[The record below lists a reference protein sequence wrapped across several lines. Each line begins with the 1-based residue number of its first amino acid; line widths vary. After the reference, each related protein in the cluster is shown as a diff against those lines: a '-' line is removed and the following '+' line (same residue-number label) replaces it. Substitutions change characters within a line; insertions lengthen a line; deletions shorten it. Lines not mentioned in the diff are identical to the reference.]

1 MASGSA
7 TPRLTQADRVH
18 VGWRY
23 AQVHPD
29 PGPPPGLPERA
40 ARPPVPA
47 PARRPAEHLAARPL
61 RIATGG
67 TLVGVVL
74 FLACAV
80 IGVLPWPFAAVALLA
95 CAVILGITGG
105 ALWRDERGI
114 RERLALERERGE
126 RERAAIDRERAA
138 AERAHAEAMGEWE
151 RRHRAY
157 ESQREWYPVAV
168 PPGVDRVDVVGGTL
182 AGWSAAVTTMGAAR
196 LAVGARLT
204 VIDLSEGAVAH
215 DLLRLAADRG
225 DDPLVWV
232 LPADLPRLDVTRGL
246 SPEALADVLSL
257 VVGAGEEQ
265 DGTRDLSF
273 DNSILERIIDVLG
286 PDATIPR
293 ITAALRVL
301 AQVGD
306 PRDDLRKGL
315 LTDGQLERIAT
326 LFGRDAT
333 DRIVVRRAWALEAQL
348 RKLEKLATEP
358 VRLPPSRLHVVS
370 MDRRAGVLTNR
381 VLGTYVTTALT
392 HRIREA
398 RALHR
403 WDHTLFLCGAEK
415 LRGDVLDRLIDACE
429 ATGTGLVL
437 MYRSIPGHVRE
448 RLGRRGHAAVGFM
461 RLGNPE
467 DARVAA
473 EHIGTDQ
480 RLLVAELTDSAA
492 ESLFDFAGESYASTV
507 AFARPRG
514 DGLTDPAWSPLPAPA
529 ADDAAL
535 AEGISAATAWPR
547 TVAAPRAGKPR
558 FRELRVEPPQLQEL
572 PPTAM
577 VFTHSGA
584 TGRRILLVDANPGI
598 ITLPTTHSM
607 ELEEF
612 QREQERLNRPDPDD
626 ATPRPGIPAGPD
638 APAHRDMTPRPEERP
653 HPQPASSPEA
663 KPPPGPRPHPERQ
676 ARPEAQPFPGS
687 WPPPEGEA
695 RPETQSFPEG
705 RPFPEGQAHPDA
717 ESRSAKRSLS
727 EESSLPEVQGR
738 PEASYRAEAV
748 SRLDTSSQ
756 LDFKPRARHALPRG
770 AAAARSTR
778 AVPPLKPTGR
788 HKAPPP

>member
-1 MASGSA
+1 MA
-7 TPRLTQADRVH
+7 RLTQADRVY

-29 PGPPPGLPERA
+29 PGPPPGLPEQAERTA
-40 ARPPVPA
+40 APPPS
-47 PARRPAEHLAARPL
+47 RRPGEHMAARPL
-61 RIATGG
+61 RIAAGG
-67 TLVGVVL
+67 TVVGVVL
-74 FLACAV
+74 FLVCGLA
-80 IGVLPWPFAAVALLA
+80 GVLPWAFAGVALLA

-105 ALWRDERGI
+105 ALWRDERGV
-114 RERLALERERGE
+114 RERLAAERERTE
-126 RERAAIDRERAA
+126 RDRAARDRERAE
-138 AERAHAEAMGEWE
+138 AERAYDEARAEWE
-151 RRHRAY
+151 RRHAAY

-246 SPEALADVLSL
+246 NTEALADVLSL
-257 VVGAGEEQ
+257 VVSAGEEHG
-265 DGTRDLSF
+265 GTRDLSF
-273 DNSILERIIDVLG
+273 DNSILERLIEVLG

-315 LTDGQLERIAT
+315 LTDEQHERITT

-348 RKLEKLATEP
+348 RKLEKLATEQ

-398 RALHR
+398 PPGGH

-429 ATGTGLVL
+429 AARTGLVL
-437 MYRSIPGHVRE
+437 MYRSIPQHVRE

-473 EHIGTDQ
+473 EHIGADQ
-480 RLLVAELTDSAA
+480 RLLVAEITDSAG
-492 ESLFDFAGESYASTV
+492 ETLFDVAGETYASTV
-507 AFARPRG
+507 AYARQRG

-529 ADDAAL
+529 ADDTAL
-535 AEGISAATAWPR
+535 VEGISSATAWGR
-547 TVAAPRAGKPR
+547 TVSARHAERQR
-558 FRELRVEPPQLQEL
+558 FRELLVEPPQLQEL

-598 ITLPTTHSM
+598 ITLPTAHSM
-607 ELEEF
+607 EFEEYI
-612 QREQERLNRPDPDD
+612 REQQLQDETPAPDPDAPPSPGPD
-626 ATPRPGIPAGPD
+626 SAPPPARPPFTEAPRP
-638 APAHRDMTPRPEERP
+638 
-653 HPQPASSPEA
+653 
-663 KPPPGPRPHPERQ
+663 
-676 ARPEAQPFPGS
+676 
-687 WPPPEGEA
+687 
-695 RPETQSFPEG
+695 
-705 RPFPEGQAHPDA
+705 
-717 ESRSAKRSLS
+717 
-727 EESSLPEVQGR
+727 
-738 PEASYRAEAV
+738 
-748 SRLDTSSQ
+748 
-756 LDFKPRARHALPRG
+756 RHALPRG
-770 AAAARSTR
+770 AGTR
-778 AVPPLKPTGR
+778 GPRIVPPLKPNGR
-788 HKAPPP
+788 HKAGPP

>member
-7 TPRLTQADRVH
+7 MARLTQADRVY

-29 PGPPPGLPERA
+29 PGPPPGLPEPA
-40 ARPPVPA
+40 ERPPAGPPV
-47 PARRPAEHLAARPL
+47 RRPAEHMTARPL

-67 TLVGVVL
+67 AVAGVGL

-80 IGVLPWPFAAVALLA
+80 AGMLPWAFAGVALVA
-95 CAVILGITGG
+95 CAVVLAITGG
-105 ALWRDERGI
+105 ALWRDERAV
-114 RERLALERERGE
+114 RARLADERERGE
-126 RERAAIDRERAA
+126 RERAARDREREEAR
-138 AERAHAEAMGEWE
+138 RAYDDARREWE

-246 SPEALADVLSL
+246 NPEALADVLSL
-257 VVGAGEEQ
+257 VVSAGEEEG
-265 DGTRDLSF
+265 GTRDLSF
-273 DNSILERIIDVLG
+273 DNSILERLIEVLG

-306 PRDDLRKGL
+306 PREDLRKGL
-315 LTDGQLERIAT
+315 LTDEQLERVAT

-358 VRLPPSRLHVVS
+358 VGLPPSRLHVVS

-381 VLGTYVTTALT
+381 ILGTYVTTALT
-392 HRIREA
+392 HRIRESPPGG
-398 RALHR
+398 R

-437 MYRSIPGHVRE
+437 MYRSIPRHVRE

-480 RLLVAELTDSAA
+480 PLLVAEITDSAG
-492 ESLFDFAGESYASTV
+492 ETLFDVAGESYASTV
-507 AFARPRG
+507 AYARPRG
-514 DGLTDPAWSPLPAPA
+514 DGLTDPVWSPLPAPA
-529 ADDAAL
+529 ADDSVL
-535 AEGISAATAWPR
+535 VEGISSATAWGR
-547 TVAAPRAGKPR
+547 TVTARRAEKQR
-558 FRELRVEPPQLQEL
+558 FRELLVEPPQLQEL

-577 VFTHSGA
+577 VFTHSGT
-584 TGRRILLVDANPGI
+584 TGRRIMLVDANPGI
-598 ITLPTTHSM
+598 ITLPTAHSM
-607 ELEEF
+607 EFEEYL
-612 QREQERLNRPDPDD
+612 REQEALERAAGEETDDRDGEPDGD
-626 ATPRPGIPAGPD
+626 AADSGPEAPPAGPP
-638 APAHRDMTPRPEERP
+638 PA
-653 HPQPASSPEA
+653 
-663 KPPPGPRPHPERQ
+663 
-676 ARPEAQPFPGS
+676 
-687 WPPPEGEA
+687 
-695 RPETQSFPEG
+695 
-705 RPFPEGQAHPDA
+705 
-717 ESRSAKRSLS
+717 
-727 EESSLPEVQGR
+727 
-738 PEASYRAEAV
+738 
-748 SRLDTSSQ
+748 
-756 LDFKPRARHALPRG
+756 PRARHALPRG
-770 AAAARSTR
+770 AAPRSPR
-778 AVPPLKPTGR
+778 IVPPLKPNGR
-788 HKAPPP
+788 HKADPPA

>member
-7 TPRLTQADRVH
+7 MARLTQADRVH

-29 PGPPPGLPERA
+29 PGPPPD
-40 ARPPVPA
+40 A
-47 PARRPAEHLAARPL
+47 PARPDRVPLAPPVRRPGEHMAGRPL
-61 RIATGG
+61 RIAVGG
-67 TLVGVVL
+67 TIVFVVL
-74 FLACAV
+74 FLVCGLFGV
-80 IGVLPWPFAAVALLA
+80 IPWAFAGVALLA
-95 CAVILGITGG
+95 CLVVLVIVGG
-105 ALWRDERGI
+105 GLWRDERGV
-114 RERLALERERGE
+114 RERLAQERFQEERLRAERERE
-126 RERAAIDRERAA
+126 RESAEKAYAKARA
-138 AERAHAEAMGEWE
+138 EWE
-151 RRHRAY
+151 RRRAAY

-232 LPADLPRLDVTRGL
+232 LPNDLPRLDVTRGL
-246 SPEALADVLSL
+246 NREALADVLSL
-257 VVGAGEEQ
+257 VVSAGEEEG
-265 DGTRDLSF
+265 GTRDLSF
-273 DNSILERIIDVLG
+273 DNSILERIIEVLG

-315 LTDGQLERIAT
+315 LTDEQLERIAT

-348 RKLEKLATEP
+348 RKLDKLATEP
-358 VRLPPSRLHVVS
+358 VGLPPSRLHVVS

-381 VLGTYVTTALT
+381 ILGTYVTTALT
-392 HRIREA
+392 HRV
-398 RALHR
+398 RAAPPGGR

-437 MYRSIPGHVRE
+437 MYRSIPDHVRE

-473 EHIGTDQ
+473 EHIGAGQ
-480 RLLVAELTDSAA
+480 PLLVAEITDAA
-492 ESLFDFAGESYASTV
+492 GETLFDVAGESYASTV

-514 DGLTDPAWSPLPAPA
+514 DGLTDPVWSPLPAPA
-529 ADDAAL
+529 ADDSVL
-535 AEGISAATAWPR
+535 VEGISSATAWGR
-547 TVAAPRAGKPR
+547 TVADRRTDKQR
-558 FRELRVEPPQLQEL
+558 FRELLVEPPQLQEL

-584 TGRRILLVDANPGI
+584 TGRRTLLVDANPGI
-598 ITLPTTHSM
+598 ITLPTAHSM
-607 ELEEF
+607 EFEEYL
-612 QREQERLNRPDPDD
+612 REQESLVQ
-626 ATPRPGIPAGPD
+626 
-638 APAHRDMTPRPEERP
+638 PEEDVP
-653 HPQPASSPEA
+653 ESPAPE
-663 KPPPGPRPHPERQ
+663 PPDVPAPR
-676 ARPEAQPFPGS
+676 
-687 WPPPEGEA
+687 
-695 RPETQSFPEG
+695 
-705 RPFPEGQAHPDA
+705 
-717 ESRSAKRSLS
+717 
-727 EESSLPEVQGR
+727 
-738 PEASYRAEAV
+738 RA
-748 SRLDTSSQ
+748 
-756 LDFKPRARHALPRG
+756 ARHALPRG
-770 AAAARSTR
+770 ASRPARI
-778 AVPPLKPTGR
+778 VPPLKPNGR
-788 HKAPPP
+788 HKADPSS

>member
-1 MASGSA
+1 MA
-7 TPRLTQADRVH
+7 RLTQADRVH

-29 PGPPPGLPERA
+29 PGPPPEPPARPERA
-40 ARPPVPA
+40 GVPA
-47 PARRPAEHLAARPL
+47 PRPPGEQFAGRPL
-61 RIATGG
+61 RTAAGG
-67 TLVGVVL
+67 TVVGVVL
-74 FLACAV
+74 FLVCGIAGV
-80 IGVLPWPFAAVALLA
+80 IPWAFAGIALLA
-95 CAVILGITGG
+95 CGVVLAITVGN
-105 ALWRDERGI
+105 LWRDERGV
-114 RERLALERERGE
+114 RERLARERDE
-126 RERAAIDRERAA
+126 
-138 AERAHAEAMGEWE
+138 AERARAAEERGRVAAEKAYREARAEWE
-151 RRHRAY
+151 RCRRLY

-246 SPEALADVLSL
+246 RAEALADVLSL
-257 VVGAGEEQ
+257 VVGAGEEES
-265 DGTRDLSF
+265 GTRDLSF
-273 DNSILERIIDVLG
+273 DNSILERLIEVLG
-286 PDATIPR
+286 EDVTIPR

-315 LTDGQLERIAT
+315 LTDEQLERVTT

-381 VLGTYVTTALT
+381 ILGTYVTTALT

-398 RALHR
+398 PPGGR

-437 MYRSIPGHVRE
+437 MYRSIPRHVRE

-473 EHIGTDQ
+473 EHIGTGQ
-480 RLLVAELTDSAA
+480 PLLVAEITDAA
-492 ESLFDFAGESYASTV
+492 GETLFDVAGESYASTV
-507 AFARPRG
+507 AYARPRG
-514 DGLTDPAWSPLPAPA
+514 DGLTDPVWSPLPAPA
-529 ADDAAL
+529 ADDSVL
-535 AEGISAATAWPR
+535 VEGISSATAWGR
-547 TVAAPRAGKPR
+547 TVAASNAEKQR
-558 FRELRVEPPQLQEL
+558 FRELLIEPPQLQEL

-577 VFTHSGA
+577 VFTHSGTA
-584 TGRRILLVDANPGI
+584 GRRTLLVDANPGI
-598 ITLPTTHSM
+598 ITLPTAHSM
-607 ELEEF
+607 EFEDYL
-612 QREQERLNRPDPDD
+612 REVEAQSEPEPIEPAQDEPVPEV
-626 ATPRPGIPAGPD
+626 PRP
-638 APAHRDMTPRPEERP
+638 
-653 HPQPASSPEA
+653 
-663 KPPPGPRPHPERQ
+663 
-676 ARPEAQPFPGS
+676 
-687 WPPPEGEA
+687 
-695 RPETQSFPEG
+695 
-705 RPFPEGQAHPDA
+705 
-717 ESRSAKRSLS
+717 
-727 EESSLPEVQGR
+727 
-738 PEASYRAEAV
+738 
-748 SRLDTSSQ
+748 
-756 LDFKPRARHALPRG
+756 RHALPRG
-770 AAAARSTR
+770 ARPVRIVRKAS
-778 AVPPLKPTGR
+778 GR
-788 HKAPPP
+788 HKADPPS

>member
-1 MASGSA
+1 MA
-7 TPRLTQADRVH
+7 RLTQADRVY

-29 PGPPPGLPERA
+29 PGPPPDRPE
-40 ARPPVPA
+40 PPEPA
-47 PARRPAEHLAARPL
+47 PAAPPARQPGEHMAALPL
-61 RIATGG
+61 RVVFGG
-67 TLVGVVL
+67 ALSGVVL
-74 FLACAV
+74 FLLCGVAGV
-80 IGVLPWPFAAVALLA
+80 IPWAFAGVALLA
-95 CAVILGITGG
+95 CALIIAITGG
-105 ALWRDERGI
+105 SLWRDERAV
-114 RERLALERERGE
+114 RERMAQQ
-126 RERAAIDRERAA
+126 RAAEERRRAESERKRAA
-138 AERAHAEAMGEWE
+138 DEKAYAEARSDWE
-151 RRHRAY
+151 RRLSAY

-232 LPADLPRLDVTRGL
+232 LPADLPRLDLARGL

-257 VVGAGEEQ
+257 VVSAGEEEG
-265 DGTRDLSF
+265 GTRDLSF
-273 DNSILERIIDVLG
+273 DNSILERLIEVLG
-286 PDATIPR
+286 TDTTIPQ

-306 PRDDLRKGL
+306 PRDDLRRGL
-315 LTDGQLERIAT
+315 LTDEQIERIAT

-348 RKLEKLATEP
+348 RKLERLATEP

-381 VLGTYVTTALT
+381 ILGTYVTTALT

-398 RALHR
+398 PPGGR

-437 MYRSIPGHVRE
+437 MYRSIPAHVRE

-461 RLGNPE
+461 RLGNPD

-473 EHIGTDQ
+473 EHIGADQ
-480 RLLVAELTDSAA
+480 PLLVAEITDSAG
-492 ESLFDFAGESYASTV
+492 ETLFDVAGETYASTV
-507 AFARPRG
+507 AYARPRG
-514 DGLTDPAWSPLPAPA
+514 DGLTDPVWSPLPAPA
-529 ADDAAL
+529 ADDSAL
-535 AEGISAATAWPR
+535 VEGISSATAWGR
-547 TVAAPRAGKPR
+547 TVEDRRRPRDTPAKQR
-558 FRELRVEPPQLQEL
+558 FRELLVEPPQLQEL

-584 TGRRILLVDANPGI
+584 TGRRTLLVDANPGI
-598 ITLPTTHSM
+598 ITLPTAHSM
-607 ELEEF
+607 EFEEYL
-612 QREQERLNRPDPDD
+612 REQERRDQEAVDRPNGD
-626 ATPRPGIPAGPD
+626 APEPSTPRDVPA
-638 APAHRDMTPRPEERP
+638 PRF
-653 HPQPASSPEA
+653 PQPS
-663 KPPPGPRPHPERQ
+663 
-676 ARPEAQPFPGS
+676 
-687 WPPPEGEA
+687 
-695 RPETQSFPEG
+695 
-705 RPFPEGQAHPDA
+705 
-717 ESRSAKRSLS
+717 
-727 EESSLPEVQGR
+727 
-738 PEASYRAEAV
+738 
-748 SRLDTSSQ
+748 
-756 LDFKPRARHALPRG
+756 RARHALPRG
-770 AAAARSTR
+770 TGPRPARI
-778 AVPPLKPTGR
+778 VPPLKPNGK
-788 HKAPPP
+788 HKADPPPS

>member
-1 MASGSA
+1 MA
-7 TPRLTQADRVH
+7 RFVQAGRVY

-23 AQVHPD
+23 AQQHPD
-29 PGPPPGLPERA
+29 PGPPPGRPEPPEPVRAPPPER
-40 ARPPVPA
+40 RPG
-47 PARRPAEHLAARPL
+47 EYLAVRPL
-61 RIATGG
+61 RIAA
-67 TLVGVVL
+67 VGAGVGMVL
-74 FLACAV
+74 FLLCGMF
-80 IGVLPWPFAAVALLA
+80 GVLPWEFAVVAMLA
-95 CAVILGITGG
+95 CGVAVGIPGYL
-105 ALWRDERGI
+105 LWQDERAVRARLV
-114 RERLALERERGE
+114 RERVQSE
-126 RERAAIDRERAA
+126 RERADWQRRRDA
-138 AERAHAEAMGEWE
+138 AESEYVEAYREWE
-151 RRHRAY
+151 QRQRAY
-157 ESQREWYPVAV
+157 AGQREWYPVAV
-168 PPGVDRVDVVGGTL
+168 PPDVDRVDVVGGTL

-196 LAVGARLT
+196 LAVGARVS

-215 DLLRLAADRG
+215 DLLRLAAARG

-232 LPADLPRLDVTRGL
+232 LPDDLPRMDATRGL
-246 SPEALADVLSL
+246 GPEALADVLSL

-265 DGTRDLSF
+265 SSTRDLSF
-273 DNSILERIIDVLG
+273 DNSILERIIEVLG
-286 PDATIPR
+286 EGATIPR

-315 LTDGQLERIAT
+315 LTDEQLERIAT

-348 RKLEKLATEP
+348 RKLEKLAAEP

-398 RALHR
+398 PPGSR

-437 MYRSIPGHVRE
+437 MYRSIPQHVRE

-480 RLLVAELTDSAA
+480 PLLVAEITDSAGEVLTDVA
-492 ESLFDFAGESYASTV
+492 AGSYASTV
-507 AFARPRG
+507 AYSRKRG
-514 DGLTDPAWSPLPAPA
+514 DELNDPAWSPLPAPV
-529 ADDAAL
+529 DDDSAL
-535 AEGISAATAWPR
+535 VEGISSATDWGRGLAATEGR
-547 TVAAPRAGKPR
+547 RRDGGGELKQG
-558 FRELRVEPPQLQEL
+558 FRELLIEPPQLQEL

-598 ITLPTTHSM
+598 ITLPTAHSI
-607 ELEEF
+607 EFEEYLR
-612 QREQERLNRPDPDD
+612 QQEQNGH
-626 ATPRPGIPAGPD
+626 AN
-638 APAHRDMTPRPEERP
+638 
-653 HPQPASSPEA
+653 
-663 KPPPGPRPHPERQ
+663 
-676 ARPEAQPFPGS
+676 
-687 WPPPEGEA
+687 GEA
-695 RPETQSFPEG
+695 VVEETEDEPGDDVEGTPMPAPTGSRAQGFPW
-705 RPFPEGQAHPDA
+705 
-717 ESRSAKRSLS
+717 
-727 EESSLPEVQGR
+727 
-738 PEASYRAEAV
+738 
-748 SRLDTSSQ
+748 TS
-756 LDFKPRARHALPRG
+756 RARHALPRG
-770 AAAARSTR
+770 TGSRSTNPR
-778 AVPPLKPTGR
+778 GTRIVPPMKSNGK
-788 HKAPPP
+788 HAADPPP

>member
-1 MASGSA
+1 MASESA
-7 TPRLTQADRVH
+7 KARLTQADRVH

-29 PGPPPGLPERA
+29 PGPPPGRPEEPERA
-40 ARPPVPA
+40 PLPP
-47 PARRPAEHLAARPL
+47 PARRLGEDMAGRPL
-61 RIATGG
+61 RIAFIG
-67 TLVGVVL
+67 TLAFVAL
-74 FLACAV
+74 FLLCGIAGV
-80 IGVLPWPFAAVALLA
+80 IPWAFVAVALLA
-95 CAVILGITGG
+95 CAVVLAITGG
-105 ALWRDERGI
+105 GLWRDERGV
-114 RERLALERERGE
+114 RERLAQERREEERRRAARERERE
-126 RERAAIDRERAA
+126 T
-138 AERAHAEAMGEWE
+138 AERDYAKARAEWE
-151 RRHRAY
+151 RRHSAY

-246 SPEALADVLSL
+246 NPEALADVLSL
-257 VVGAGEEQ
+257 VVSAGEEEG
-265 DGTRDLSF
+265 GTRDLSF
-273 DNSILERIIDVLG
+273 DNSILERLIEVLG
-286 PDATIPR
+286 PDTTIPR

-315 LTDGQLERIAT
+315 LTEEQHERIAT

-370 MDRRAGVLTNR
+370 MDRRAGVLTNKI
-381 VLGTYVTTALT
+381 LGTYVTTALT

-398 RALHR
+398 PPGGR

-473 EHIGTDQ
+473 EHIG
-480 RLLVAELTDSAA
+480 AA
-492 ESLFDFAGESYASTV
+492 SPSSSPRSPTPP
-507 AFARPRG
+507 ARPCSTSRG
-514 DGLTDPAWSPLPAPA
+514 RATPARSPSPAR
-529 ADDAAL
+529 
-535 AEGISAATAWPR
+535 AATASPTPSGRRCPPR
-547 TVAAPRAGKPR
+547 PPTTPSWSRASAPRPPGAARSPTAAPTSSASANCWSSPHSSRSCRRPRWSSPTPARRAAAR
-558 FRELRVEPPQLQEL
+558 SSWT
-572 PPTAM
+572 PT
-577 VFTHSGA
+577 
-584 TGRRILLVDANPGI
+584 
-598 ITLPTTHSM
+598 
-607 ELEEF
+607 
-612 QREQERLNRPDPDD
+612 
-626 ATPRPGIPAGPD
+626 
-638 APAHRDMTPRPEERP
+638 
-653 HPQPASSPEA
+653 PASSPCRPRTPWSSRSTSA
-663 KPPPGPRPHPERQ
+663 NSSKPSSNPRRRAPGAVRASSRTRHSTRPASPPRPPPRRRPPPGPHRPHPETQ
-676 ARPEAQPFPGS
+676 RPPQSRPPNLTTWTS
-687 WPPPEGEA
+687 W
-695 RPETQSFPEG
+695 
-705 RPFPEGQAHPDA
+705 
-717 ESRSAKRSLS
+717 L
-727 EESSLPEVQGR
+727 
-738 PEASYRAEAV
+738 
-748 SRLDTSSQ
+748 
-756 LDFKPRARHALPRG
+756 
-770 AAAARSTR
+770 
-778 AVPPLKPTGR
+778 PTG
-788 HKAPPP
+788 A

>member
-7 TPRLTQADRVH
+7 MARLTQADRVH

-29 PGPPPGLPERA
+29 PGPPPDPPERPEQA
-40 ARPPVPA
+40 PLPP
-47 PARRPAEHLAARPL
+47 PARRPGEHMAGRPL
-61 RIATGG
+61 RIAVGG
-67 TLVGVVL
+67 TLVFAVL
-74 FLACAV
+74 FLLCGAV
-80 IGVLPWPFAAVALLA
+80 GVIPWAFAGVALFACLVVLA
-95 CAVILGITGG
+95 ITGG
-105 ALWRDERGI
+105 GLWRDERGV
-114 RERLALERERGE
+114 RERLAQERYEEERRSAARASERE
-126 RERAAIDRERAA
+126 A
-138 AERAHAEAMGEWE
+138 AEKAYAQARAEWE
-151 RRHRAY
+151 RRRAAY

-246 SPEALADVLSL
+246 NREALADVLSL
-257 VVGAGEEQ
+257 VVSAGEEEG
-265 DGTRDLSF
+265 GTRDLSF
-273 DNSILERIIDVLG
+273 DNSILERLIEVLG

-381 VLGTYVTTALT
+381 ILGTYVTTALT
-392 HRIREA
+392 HRIRESPPGG
-398 RALHR
+398 R

-437 MYRSIPGHVRE
+437 MYRSIPNHVRE

-473 EHIGTDQ
+473 EHIGAGQ
-480 RLLVAELTDSAA
+480 PLLIAEITEAA
-492 ESLFDFAGESYASTV
+492 GETLFDVAGESYASTV

-514 DGLTDPAWSPLPAPA
+514 DGLTDPVWSPLPAPA
-529 ADDAAL
+529 ADDSVL
-535 AEGISAATAWPR
+535 VQGISSATAWGR
-547 TVAAPRAGKPR
+547 TVADRRTDKQR
-558 FRELRVEPPQLQEL
+558 FRELLVGPPQLQEL

-584 TGRRILLVDANPGI
+584 TGRSTLLVDANPGI
-598 ITLPTTHSM
+598 ITLPSAHSM
-607 ELEEF
+607 EFEECL
-612 QREQERLNRPDPDD
+612 REQESLVQ
-626 ATPRPGIPAGPD
+626 
-638 APAHRDMTPRPEERP
+638 PEEDV
-653 HPQPASSPEA
+653 PANPE
-663 KPPPGPRPHPERQ
+663 PE
-676 ARPEAQPFPGS
+676 
-687 WPPPEGEA
+687 PPEVPA
-695 RPETQSFPEG
+695 PR
-705 RPFPEGQAHPDA
+705 
-717 ESRSAKRSLS
+717 
-727 EESSLPEVQGR
+727 
-738 PEASYRAEAV
+738 
-748 SRLDTSSQ
+748 
-756 LDFKPRARHALPRG
+756 RARHALPRG
-770 AAAARSTR
+770 ASRPVR
-778 AVPPLKPTGR
+778 IVPSRKTNGR
-788 HKAPPP
+788 HKADPQP

>member
-7 TPRLTQADRVH
+7 MARLTQPDRVY

-29 PGPPPGLPERA
+29 PGPPPGRPERPEQ
-40 ARPPVPA
+40 PPPAA
-47 PARRPAEHLAARPL
+47 PARRPGEHMAASPL
-61 RIATGG
+61 RIVVGG
-67 TLVGVVL
+67 ALVCVVL
-74 FLACAV
+74 FLLCGIAGV
-80 IGVLPWPFAAVALLA
+80 IPWSFVGVALLA
-95 CAVILGITGG
+95 FAIVLGITGG
-105 ALWRDERGI
+105 ALWRDERSV
-114 RERLALERERGE
+114 RERIAHEQD
-126 RERAAIDRERAA
+126 I
-138 AERAHAEAMGEWE
+138 AERARDVRERELDAAEQEYAKARSDWE
-151 RRHRAY
+151 RRRSAY
-157 ESQREWYPVAV
+157 EGQREWYPVAV

-232 LPADLPRLDVTRGL
+232 LPNDLPRLDVTRGL
-246 SPEALADVLSL
+246 NPEALADVLSL
-257 VVGAGEEQ
+257 VVSAGEEEG
-265 DGTRDLSF
+265 GTRDLSF

-315 LTDGQLERIAT
+315 LTDDQLERIAT

-381 VLGTYVTTALT
+381 ILGTYVTTALT

-398 RALHR
+398 PPGGR

-467 DARVAA
+467 DARIAA
-473 EHIGTDQ
+473 EHIGAGQ
-480 RLLVAELTDSAA
+480 PLLVAEITDSAG
-492 ESLFDFAGESYASTV
+492 ETLFDVAGESYASTV
-507 AFARPRG
+507 AYARPRG

-529 ADDAAL
+529 ADDSVL
-535 AEGISAATAWPR
+535 VEGISSATAWGR
-547 TVAAPRAGKPR
+547 TVADRRDDGDTSAKQR
-558 FRELRVEPPQLQEL
+558 FRELMVEPPQLQEL

-584 TGRRILLVDANPGI
+584 TGRRVLLVDANPGI
-598 ITLPTTHSM
+598 ITLPTAHSM
-607 ELEEF
+607 EFEEYL
-612 QREQERLNRPDPDD
+612 REQE
-626 ATPRPGIPAGPD
+626 THSEPAD
-638 APAHRDMTPRPEERP
+638 EAPAEAPAPAPAPEPAARAAPAPRLR
-653 HPQPASSPEA
+653 QPS
-663 KPPPGPRPHPERQ
+663 
-676 ARPEAQPFPGS
+676 
-687 WPPPEGEA
+687 
-695 RPETQSFPEG
+695 
-705 RPFPEGQAHPDA
+705 
-717 ESRSAKRSLS
+717 
-727 EESSLPEVQGR
+727 
-738 PEASYRAEAV
+738 
-748 SRLDTSSQ
+748 
-756 LDFKPRARHALPRG
+756 RARHALPRG
-770 AAAARSTR
+770 AAAQRPVR
-778 AVPPLKPTGR
+778 IVPPLKPNGR
-788 HKAPPP
+788 HKADPPPSP

>member
-7 TPRLTQADRVH
+7 MARLTQPDRVY

-29 PGPPPGLPERA
+29 PGPPPGRPERPERVPA
-40 ARPPVPA
+40 AA
-47 PARRPAEHLAARPL
+47 PARRPGEHMAARPL
-61 RIATGG
+61 RTAFGG
-67 TLVGVVL
+67 GLVGVVL
-74 FLACAV
+74 FLLCA
-80 IGVLPWPFAAVALLA
+80 IAGVLPWAFAAVALLA
-95 CAVILGITGG
+95 CAVVLAITGG
-105 ALWRDERGI
+105 ALWRDERGV
-114 RERLALERERGE
+114 RERIAFERDAEE
-126 RERAAIDRERAA
+126 RERAARERESDA
-138 AERAHAEAMGEWE
+138 AEKAYAKARADWE
-151 RRHRAY
+151 RRRTAY
-157 ESQREWYPVAV
+157 EGQREWYPVAV

-246 SPEALADVLSL
+246 NREALADVLSL
-257 VVGAGEEQ
+257 VVSAGEE
-265 DGTRDLSF
+265 DGGTRDLSF
-273 DNSILERIIDVLG
+273 DNSILERLIEVLG
-286 PDATIPR
+286 ADATIPR

-315 LTDGQLERIAT
+315 LTDDQLERIAT

-348 RKLEKLATEP
+348 RKLEKLATEQ

-381 VLGTYVTTALT
+381 ILGTYVTTALT
-392 HRIREA
+392 HRIRESPPGG
-398 RALHR
+398 R

-473 EHIGTDQ
+473 EHIGAGTP
-480 RLLVAELTDSAA
+480 LLVAEITDSAG
-492 ESLFDFAGESYASTV
+492 ETLFDIAGESYASTV
-507 AFARPRG
+507 AYARPRG
-514 DGLTDPAWSPLPAPA
+514 DGLTDPVWSPLPAPA
-529 ADDAAL
+529 ADDSAL
-535 AEGISAATAWPR
+535 VEGISSATAWGR
-547 TVAAPRAGKPR
+547 TVAARAPAPDRKQR
-558 FRELRVEPPQLQEL
+558 FRELLVEPPQLQEL

-584 TGRRILLVDANPGI
+584 TGRRTLLVDANPGI
-598 ITLPTTHSM
+598 ITLPTAHSM
-607 ELEEF
+607 EFEEYL
-612 QREQERLNRPDPDD
+612 RHQETRDAADD
-626 ATPRPGIPAGPD
+626 GPPEAPEPP
-638 APAHRDMTPRPEERP
+638 APAEPKQPDVASPR
-653 HPQPASSPEA
+653 
-663 KPPPGPRPHPERQ
+663 
-676 ARPEAQPFPGS
+676 
-687 WPPPEGEA
+687 
-695 RPETQSFPEG
+695 
-705 RPFPEGQAHPDA
+705 
-717 ESRSAKRSLS
+717 L
-727 EESSLPEVQGR
+727 
-738 PEASYRAEAV
+738 
-748 SRLDTSSQ
+748 
-756 LDFKPRARHALPRG
+756 PRARHALPRG
-770 AAAARSTR
+770 ANPRPPR
-778 AVPPLKPTGR
+778 IVPPLKPSGR
-788 HKAPPP
+788 HKADPPSSAS

>member
-7 TPRLTQADRVH
+7 MARLTQADRVY

-23 AQVHPD
+23 AQMHPD
-29 PGPPPGLPERA
+29 PGPPPSRPQEP
-40 ARPPVPA
+40 ARPPQAP
-47 PARRPAEHLAARPL
+47 PARRPGEDMAGRPL
-61 RIATGG
+61 RIAFAG
-67 TLVGVVL
+67 TLVFVLL
-74 FLACAV
+74 FLVCGIAGV
-80 IGVLPWPFAAVALLA
+80 IPWAFAAVALLA
-95 CAVILGITGG
+95 CGVVLAITGG
-105 ALWRDERGI
+105 ALWRDERGV
-114 RERLALERERGE
+114 RERIAHERDAEA
-126 RERAAIDRERAA
+126 RERAARERARRKA
-138 AERAHAEAMGEWE
+138 DEAYAKERAEWE
-151 RRHRAY
+151 RRQSAY

-232 LPADLPRLDVTRGL
+232 LPADLPRLDATRGL
-246 SPEALADVLSL
+246 NPEALADVLSL
-257 VVGAGEEQ
+257 VVSAGEEEG
-265 DGTRDLSF
+265 GTRDLSF
-273 DNSILERIIDVLG
+273 DNSILERLIEVLG
-286 PDATIPR
+286 PDTTIPR

-315 LTDGQLERIAT
+315 LTDEQHERIAT

-381 VLGTYVTTALT
+381 ILGTYVTTALT
-392 HRIREA
+392 HRVREA
-398 RALHR
+398 PPGGR

-473 EHIGTDQ
+473 EHIGAGQ
-480 RLLVAELTDSAA
+480 PLLVAEITDSAA
-492 ESLFDFAGESYASTV
+492 ETLFDVAGETYASTV
-507 AFARPRG
+507 AYARPRG

-529 ADDAAL
+529 ADDSVL
-535 AEGISAATAWPR
+535 VEGISSATAWGR
-547 TVAAPRAGKPR
+547 TVARQRPDKQR
-558 FRELRVEPPQLQEL
+558 FRELLVEPPQLQEL

-584 TGRRILLVDANPGI
+584 TGRRTLLVDANPGI
-598 ITLPTTHSM
+598 ITLPTAHSM
-607 ELEEF
+607 EFEEYL
-612 QREQERLNRPDPDD
+612 REQQQ
-626 ATPRPGIPAGPD
+626 
-638 APAHRDMTPRPEERP
+638 APE
-653 HPQPASSPEA
+653 QPAP
-663 KPPPGPRPHPERQ
+663 
-676 ARPEAQPFPGS
+676 
-687 WPPPEGEA
+687 
-695 RPETQSFPEG
+695 
-705 RPFPEGQAHPDA
+705 
-717 ESRSAKRSLS
+717 
-727 EESSLPEVQGR
+727 
-738 PEASYRAEAV
+738 
-748 SRLDTSSQ
+748 
-756 LDFKPRARHALPRG
+756 
-770 AAAARSTR
+770 
-778 AVPPLKPTGR
+778 
-788 HKAPPP
+788 

>member
-1 MASGSA
+1 MKDARGRRKVFTLDCVGKLTGNPQALPRLQGSLDVTDMASGSA
-7 TPRLTQADRVH
+7 MARLTQADRVH

-23 AQVHPD
+23 VQVHPD
-29 PGPPPGLPERA
+29 PGPPPERPEQPERA
-40 ARPPVPA
+40 PLPPQG
-47 PARRPAEHLAARPL
+47 RRPAEHMAGRPL
-61 RIATGG
+61 RIAFGG
-67 TLVGVVL
+67 TVAFVGLFLLCGIVGV
-74 FLACAV
+74 
-80 IGVLPWPFAAVALLA
+80 IPWAFAGVALLA
-95 CAVILGITGG
+95 CAIVLGITGG
-105 ALWRDERGI
+105 GLWRDERGV
-114 RERLALERERGE
+114 RERLALERDEEERRRAARE
-126 RERAAIDRERAA
+126 RERDA
-138 AERAHAEAMGEWE
+138 AEKAYAKARAEWE
-151 RRHRAY
+151 SRRAAY

-168 PPGVDRVDVVGGTL
+168 PPGVDRVDIVGGTL
-182 AGWSAAVTTMGAAR
+182 AGWAAAVTTMGAAR

-246 SPEALADVLSL
+246 NREALADVLSL
-257 VVGAGEEQ
+257 VVSAGEEEG
-265 DGTRDLSF
+265 GTRDLSF
-273 DNSILERIIDVLG
+273 DNAILERLIEVLG

-315 LTDGQLERIAT
+315 LTDEQLERIAT

-358 VRLPPSRLHVVS
+358 VTLPPSRLHVVS

-381 VLGTYVTTALT
+381 ILGTYVTTALT

-398 RALHR
+398 PPGGK

-473 EHIGTDQ
+473 EHIGAGQ
-480 RLLVAELTDSAA
+480 PLLVAEITDAA
-492 ESLFDFAGESYASTV
+492 GETLFDVAGESYASTV

-514 DGLTDPAWSPLPAPA
+514 DGLTDPVWSPLPAPA
-529 ADDAAL
+529 ADDSVL
-535 AEGISAATAWPR
+535 VKGISSATAWGR
-547 TVAAPRAGKPR
+547 TVADLRTNKQR
-558 FRELRVEPPQLQEL
+558 FRELLVEPPQLQEL

-584 TGRRILLVDANPGI
+584 AGRRILLVDANPGI
-598 ITLPTTHSM
+598 ITLPTAHSM
-607 ELEEF
+607 EFEEYV
-612 QREQERLNRPDPDD
+612 REQESLAQAEDAPPAPPDPE
-626 ATPRPGIPAGPD
+626 PPD
-638 APAHRDMTPRPEERP
+638 APAPLVP
-653 HPQPASSPEA
+653 H
-663 KPPPGPRPHPERQ
+663 
-676 ARPEAQPFPGS
+676 
-687 WPPPEGEA
+687 
-695 RPETQSFPEG
+695 T
-705 RPFPEGQAHPDA
+705 
-717 ESRSAKRSLS
+717 
-727 EESSLPEVQGR
+727 
-738 PEASYRAEAV
+738 
-748 SRLDTSSQ
+748 
-756 LDFKPRARHALPRG
+756 RHALPRG
-770 AAAARSTR
+770 AGSRPVRIGS
-778 AVPPLKPTGR
+778 PLKPNGR
-788 HKAPPP
+788 HKANPPSSP

>member
-1 MASGSA
+1 MARESA
-7 TPRLTQADRVH
+7 MARLTQADRVY

-29 PGPPPGLPERA
+29 PGPPPDRPRQPE
-40 ARPPVPA
+40 PA
-47 PARRPAEHLAARPL
+47 PAPQPARQPGEHMAALPL
-61 RIATGG
+61 RIVFGG
-67 TLVGVVL
+67 ALGGVVL
-74 FLACAV
+74 FLLC
-80 IGVLPWPFAAVALLA
+80 GVVGVVPWPFAGVAMLA
-95 CAVILGITGG
+95 CTVIIGITGG
-105 ALWRDERGI
+105 TLWRDERGV
-114 RERLALERERGE
+114 RERIAHERDAEERRRAASERER
-126 RERAAIDRERAA
+126 DA
-138 AERAHAEAMGEWE
+138 AEKAYAEARSEWE
-151 RRHRAY
+151 RRQSAY

-246 SPEALADVLSL
+246 NPEALADVLSL
-257 VVGAGEEQ
+257 VVGAGEEEG
-265 DGTRDLSF
+265 GTRDLSF
-273 DNSILERIIDVLG
+273 DNSILERLIEVLG

-306 PRDDLRKGL
+306 PRDDLRRGL
-315 LTDGQLERIAT
+315 LTDEQVERIAT

-348 RKLEKLATEP
+348 RKLEKLAAEP

-381 VLGTYVTTALT
+381 ILGTYVTTALT

-398 RALHR
+398 PPGGR
-403 WDHTLFLCGAEK
+403 WDHTLFLCGSEK

-473 EHIGTDQ
+473 EHIGAGQ
-480 RLLVAELTDSAA
+480 PLLVAEITDSAG
-492 ESLFDFAGESYASTV
+492 ETLFDVAGETYASTV

-514 DGLTDPAWSPLPAPA
+514 DGLTDPVWSPLPAPA
-529 ADDAAL
+529 ADDSAL
-535 AEGISAATAWPR
+535 VEGISSATAWGR
-547 TVAAPRAGKPR
+547 TVEGRRRAHDTPAKQR
-558 FRELRVEPPQLQEL
+558 FRELLVEPPQLQEL

-584 TGRRILLVDANPGI
+584 TGRRTLLVDANPGI
-598 ITLPTTHSM
+598 ITLPTAHSM
-607 ELEEF
+607 EFEEYL
-612 QREQERLNRPDPDD
+612 REQERRDQEVLDEANDDAPDTATPDPVPPDVP
-626 ATPRPGIPAGPD
+626 APRF
-638 APAHRDMTPRPEERP
+638 
-653 HPQPASSPEA
+653 PQPS
-663 KPPPGPRPHPERQ
+663 
-676 ARPEAQPFPGS
+676 
-687 WPPPEGEA
+687 
-695 RPETQSFPEG
+695 
-705 RPFPEGQAHPDA
+705 
-717 ESRSAKRSLS
+717 
-727 EESSLPEVQGR
+727 
-738 PEASYRAEAV
+738 
-748 SRLDTSSQ
+748 
-756 LDFKPRARHALPRG
+756 RARHALPRG
-770 AAAARSTR
+770 AGTR
-778 AVPPLKPTGR
+778 PVRIVPPLKPNGR
-788 HKAPPP
+788 HKADPPSSS

>member
-1 MASGSA
+1 MKDRASGSA
-7 TPRLTQADRVH
+7 RARLTQADRVY

-29 PGPPPGLPERA
+29 PGPPPGLPEQDG
-40 ARPPVPA
+40 RPTAVPA
-47 PARRPAEHLAARPL
+47 PARRPGEHMAARPL
-61 RIATGG
+61 RIAAGG
-67 TLVGVVL
+67 TIVGVVL
-74 FLACAV
+74 FLVCGLV
-80 IGVLPWPFAAVALLA
+80 GLLPWAFAGVALLA

-105 ALWRDERGI
+105 ALWRDERGV
-114 RERLALERERGE
+114 RERLAAERERGE
-126 RERAAIDRERAA
+126 RDRAARDREHAA
-138 AERAHAEAMGEWE
+138 AARAYDEARAEWE
-151 RRHRAY
+151 RRHSAY

-196 LAVGARLT
+196 LAAGARLT

-246 SPEALADVLSL
+246 NPEALADVLSL
-257 VVGAGEEQ
+257 VVSAGEEHG
-265 DGTRDLSF
+265 GTRDLSF
-273 DNSILERIIDVLG
+273 DNSILERLIEVLG

-315 LTDGQLERIAT
+315 LTDEQHERIAT

-348 RKLEKLATEP
+348 RKLEKLATEQ

-398 RALHR
+398 PPGGH

-437 MYRSIPGHVRE
+437 MYRSIPQHVRE

-473 EHIGTDQ
+473 EHIGADQ
-480 RLLVAELTDSAA
+480 RLLVAEITDSAG
-492 ESLFDFAGESYASTV
+492 ETLFDIAAETYASTV
-507 AFARPRG
+507 AYARLRG

-529 ADDAAL
+529 ADDTAL
-535 AEGISAATAWPR
+535 VEGISSATSWGR
-547 TVAAPRAGKPR
+547 TVTPRRADKQR
-558 FRELRVEPPQLQEL
+558 YRELLVEPPQLQEL

-598 ITLPTTHSM
+598 ITLPTAHSM
-607 ELEEF
+607 EFEEYI
-612 QREQERLNRPDPDD
+612 REQQRLQDEPAAPEPDVAPPPPDNTDPPSARPF
-626 ATPRPGIPAGPD
+626 TENPRP
-638 APAHRDMTPRPEERP
+638 
-653 HPQPASSPEA
+653 
-663 KPPPGPRPHPERQ
+663 
-676 ARPEAQPFPGS
+676 
-687 WPPPEGEA
+687 
-695 RPETQSFPEG
+695 
-705 RPFPEGQAHPDA
+705 
-717 ESRSAKRSLS
+717 
-727 EESSLPEVQGR
+727 
-738 PEASYRAEAV
+738 
-748 SRLDTSSQ
+748 
-756 LDFKPRARHALPRG
+756 RHALPRG
-770 AAAARSTR
+770 AGTR
-778 AVPPLKPTGR
+778 GPRIVPPRKPNGR
-788 HKAPPP
+788 HKAGPS

>member
-7 TPRLTQADRVH
+7 MARLTQPDRVY

-29 PGPPPGLPERA
+29 PGPPPGRPEQPERA
-40 ARPPVPA
+40 AAAP
-47 PARRPAEHLAARPL
+47 PARRPHEHMAALPL
-61 RIATGG
+61 RIVFGG
-67 TLVGVVL
+67 TLAGVLLVFLCGLVGVIPWA
-74 FLACAV
+74 FA
-80 IGVLPWPFAAVALLA
+80 GVTVVAFGG
-95 CAVILGITGG
+95 VLGITGG
-105 ALWRDERGI
+105 ALWRDERGVRARI
-114 RERLALERERGE
+114 AREREAEE
-126 RERAAIDRERAA
+126 RERAERERRRDA
-138 AERAHAEAMGEWE
+138 AEKAYATARAEWE
-151 RRHRAY
+151 RRRSAY
-157 ESQREWYPVAV
+157 EGQREWYPVAV

-232 LPADLPRLDVTRGL
+232 LPDDLPRLDVTRGL
-246 SPEALADVLSL
+246 SQEALADVLSL
-257 VVGAGEEQ
+257 VVSAGEAEG
-265 DGTRDLSF
+265 GTRDLSF

-286 PDATIPR
+286 PEATIPR

-315 LTDGQLERIAT
+315 LTEEQLERIAT

-381 VLGTYVTTALT
+381 ILGTYVTTALT

-398 RALHR
+398 PPGGR
-403 WDHTLFLCGAEK
+403 WDHTLFLCGGEK

-461 RLGNPE
+461 RLGNPD

-473 EHIGTDQ
+473 EHIGAG
-480 RLLVAELTDSAA
+480 RPLLIAEITEAA
-492 ESLFDFAGESYASTV
+492 GETLLDVAGESYASTV

-514 DGLTDPAWSPLPAPA
+514 DGLTDPVWSPLPAPA
-529 ADDAAL
+529 ADDSVL
-535 AEGISAATAWPR
+535 VEGISSATAWGR
-547 TVAAPRAGKPR
+547 TVEARDGKQR

-577 VFTHSGA
+577 VFTHSGS
-584 TGRRILLVDANPGI
+584 TGRRVLLVDANPGI
-598 ITLPTTHSM
+598 ITLPTAHSM
-607 ELEEF
+607 EFEEYL
-612 QREQERLNRPDPDD
+612 REQEARD
-626 ATPRPGIPAGPD
+626 AEPPPPV
-638 APAHRDMTPRPEERP
+638 PEPEELVRP
-653 HPQPASSPEA
+653 S
-663 KPPPGPRPHPERQ
+663 
-676 ARPEAQPFPGS
+676 
-687 WPPPEGEA
+687 
-695 RPETQSFPEG
+695 
-705 RPFPEGQAHPDA
+705 
-717 ESRSAKRSLS
+717 
-727 EESSLPEVQGR
+727 
-738 PEASYRAEAV
+738 
-748 SRLDTSSQ
+748 
-756 LDFKPRARHALPRG
+756 RARHALPRG
-770 AAAARSTR
+770 AARPVR
-778 AVPPLKPTGR
+778 IVPPLRPNGR
-788 HKAPPP
+788 HKADPEG

>member
-1 MASGSA
+1 MA
-7 TPRLTQADRVH
+7 RLTQADRVH

-29 PGPPPGLPERA
+29 PGPPPEPPARPER
-40 ARPPVPA
+40 VHA
-47 PARRPAEHLAARPL
+47 PAARPL
-61 RIATGG
+61 GDQFAGRPLRTAAGG
-67 TLVGVVL
+67 TVGFVVL
-74 FLACAV
+74 FLVCGIAGV
-80 IGVLPWPFAAVALLA
+80 IPWAFAGIALLA
-95 CAVILGITGG
+95 CVVVLAITVGN
-105 ALWRDERGI
+105 LWRDERGV
-114 RERLALERERGE
+114 RERLARERDE
-126 RERAAIDRERAA
+126 
-138 AERAHAEAMGEWE
+138 AERARAAEERGRVAAEKAYREARAEWE
-151 RRHRAY
+151 RCRRLY

-182 AGWSAAVTTMGAAR
+182 SGWSAAVTTMGAAR

-246 SPEALADVLSL
+246 RAEALADVLSL
-257 VVGAGEEQ
+257 VVGAGEEEG
-265 DGTRDLSF
+265 GTRDLSF
-273 DNSILERIIDVLG
+273 DNSILERLIEVLG
-286 PDATIPR
+286 EDVTIPR

-315 LTDGQLERIAT
+315 LTDEQLERVTT

-381 VLGTYVTTALT
+381 ILGTYVTTALT

-398 RALHR
+398 PPGGR

-437 MYRSIPGHVRE
+437 MYRSIPRHVRE

-473 EHIGTDQ
+473 EHIGAGQ
-480 RLLVAELTDSAA
+480 PLLVAEITDAA
-492 ESLFDFAGESYASTV
+492 GETLFDVAGESYASTV
-507 AFARPRG
+507 AYARPRG
-514 DGLTDPAWSPLPAPA
+514 DGLTDPVWSPLPAPA
-529 ADDAAL
+529 ADDSVL
-535 AEGISAATAWPR
+535 VEGISSATAWGR
-547 TVAAPRAGKPR
+547 TVAAGNAEKQR
-558 FRELRVEPPQLQEL
+558 FRELLIEPPQLQEL

-577 VFTHSGA
+577 VFTHSGTA
-584 TGRRILLVDANPGI
+584 GRRTLLVDANPGI
-598 ITLPTTHSM
+598 ITLPTAHSM
-607 ELEEF
+607 EFEE
-612 QREQERLNRPDPDD
+612 QVPEDEAPDEPE
-626 ATPRPGIPAGPD
+626 PIEPA
-638 APAHRDMTPRPEERP
+638 PEEP
-653 HPQPASSPEA
+653 V
-663 KPPPGPRPHPERQ
+663 
-676 ARPEAQPFPGS
+676 
-687 WPPPEGEA
+687 
-695 RPETQSFPEG
+695 
-705 RPFPEGQAHPDA
+705 
-717 ESRSAKRSLS
+717 
-727 EESSLPEVQGR
+727 PEV
-738 PEASYRAEAV
+738 
-748 SRLDTSSQ
+748 
-756 LDFKPRARHALPRG
+756 PRARHALPRG
-770 AAAARSTR
+770 TR
-778 AVPPLKPTGR
+778 PTRIVRKASGR
-788 HKAPPP
+788 HKADPPS

>member
-1 MASGSA
+1 MPSGSA
-7 TPRLTQADRVH
+7 MARLTQADRVH

-29 PGPPPGLPERA
+29 PGPPPEPPARPER
-40 ARPPVPA
+40 VHA
-47 PARRPAEHLAARPL
+47 PAARPL
-61 RIATGG
+61 GDQFAGRPLRTAAGG
-67 TLVGVVL
+67 TVGFVVL
-74 FLACAV
+74 FLVCGIAGV
-80 IGVLPWPFAAVALLA
+80 IPWAFAGIALLA
-95 CAVILGITGG
+95 CVVVLAITVGN
-105 ALWRDERGI
+105 LWRDERGV
-114 RERLALERERGE
+114 RERLARERDE
-126 RERAAIDRERAA
+126 
-138 AERAHAEAMGEWE
+138 AERARAAEERGRVAAEKAYREARAEWE
-151 RRHRAY
+151 RCRRLY

-182 AGWSAAVTTMGAAR
+182 SGWSAAVTTMGAAR

-246 SPEALADVLSL
+246 RAEALADVLSL
-257 VVGAGEEQ
+257 VVGAGEEEG
-265 DGTRDLSF
+265 GTRDLSF
-273 DNSILERIIDVLG
+273 DNSILERLIEVLG
-286 PDATIPR
+286 EDVTIPR

-315 LTDGQLERIAT
+315 LTDEQLERVTT

-381 VLGTYVTTALT
+381 ILGTYVTTALT

-398 RALHR
+398 PPGGR

-437 MYRSIPGHVRE
+437 MYRSIPRHVRE

-473 EHIGTDQ
+473 EHIGAGQ
-480 RLLVAELTDSAA
+480 PLLVAEITDAA
-492 ESLFDFAGESYASTV
+492 GETLFDVAGESYASTV
-507 AFARPRG
+507 AYARPRG
-514 DGLTDPAWSPLPAPA
+514 DGLTDPVWSPLPAPA
-529 ADDAAL
+529 ADDSVL
-535 AEGISAATAWPR
+535 VEGISSATAWGR
-547 TVAAPRAGKPR
+547 TVAAGNAEKQR
-558 FRELRVEPPQLQEL
+558 FRELLIEPPQLQEL

-577 VFTHSGA
+577 VFTHSGTA
-584 TGRRILLVDANPGI
+584 GRRTLLVDANPGI
-598 ITLPTTHSM
+598 ITLPTAHSM
-607 ELEEF
+607 EFEE
-612 QREQERLNRPDPDD
+612 QVPEDEAPDEPE
-626 ATPRPGIPAGPD
+626 PIEPA
-638 APAHRDMTPRPEERP
+638 PEEP
-653 HPQPASSPEA
+653 V
-663 KPPPGPRPHPERQ
+663 
-676 ARPEAQPFPGS
+676 
-687 WPPPEGEA
+687 
-695 RPETQSFPEG
+695 
-705 RPFPEGQAHPDA
+705 
-717 ESRSAKRSLS
+717 
-727 EESSLPEVQGR
+727 PEV
-738 PEASYRAEAV
+738 
-748 SRLDTSSQ
+748 
-756 LDFKPRARHALPRG
+756 PRARHALPRG
-770 AAAARSTR
+770 TR
-778 AVPPLKPTGR
+778 PTRIVRKASGR
-788 HKAPPP
+788 HKADPPS

>member
-7 TPRLTQADRVH
+7 MARLTQADRVY

-29 PGPPPGLPERA
+29 PGPPPVLPEPA
-40 ARPPVPA
+40 ERPPAGP
-47 PARRPAEHLAARPL
+47 PARRPGEHLTARPL

-67 TLVGVVL
+67 TFAGVAL
-74 FLACAV
+74 FLGC
-80 IGVLPWPFAAVALLA
+80 GVAGLLPWAFAGVALLA
-95 CAVILGITGG
+95 CAVVLAITGG
-105 ALWRDERGI
+105 ALWRDGQAV
-114 RERLALERERGE
+114 RERLADERD
-126 RERAAIDRERAA
+126 RAAREQARRARERAA
-138 AERAHAEAMGEWE
+138 AQRAYDEARREWE

-232 LPADLPRLDVTRGL
+232 LPADLPRLDMSRGL
-246 SPEALADVLSL
+246 SQEALADVLSL
-257 VVGAGEEQ
+257 VVSAGEEEG
-265 DGTRDLSF
+265 GTRDLSF
-273 DNSILERIIDVLG
+273 DNSILERLIEVLG

-315 LTDGQLERIAT
+315 LTDEQLERVAT

-358 VRLPPSRLHVVS
+358 VGLPPSRLHVVS

-381 VLGTYVTTALT
+381 ILGTYVTTALT
-392 HRIREA
+392 HRIRESPPGG
-398 RALHR
+398 R

-437 MYRSIPGHVRE
+437 MYRSIPRHVRE

-480 RLLVAELTDSAA
+480 PLLVAEITDSAG
-492 ESLFDFAGESYASTV
+492 ETLFDVAGESYASTV
-507 AFARPRG
+507 AYARPRG
-514 DGLTDPAWSPLPAPA
+514 DGLTDPVWSPLPAPA
-529 ADDAAL
+529 ADDSVL
-535 AEGISAATAWPR
+535 VEGISSATAWGR
-547 TVAAPRAGKPR
+547 TVTAGGAAKQR
-558 FRELRVEPPQLQEL
+558 FRELLVEPPQLQEL

-577 VFTHSGA
+577 VFTHSGTA
-584 TGRRILLVDANPGI
+584 GRRIMLVDANPGI
-598 ITLPTTHSM
+598 ITLPTAHSM
-607 ELEEF
+607 EFEEYL
-612 QREQERLNRPDPDD
+612 REQEALERAAAEDPED
-626 ATPRPGIPAGPD
+626 APGAAPPGAASEPAPAPAPAPAPERAPEPAPEPAPRPV
-638 APAHRDMTPRPEERP
+638 R
-653 HPQPASSPEA
+653 
-663 KPPPGPRPHPERQ
+663 
-676 ARPEAQPFPGS
+676 
-687 WPPPEGEA
+687 
-695 RPETQSFPEG
+695 
-705 RPFPEGQAHPDA
+705 
-717 ESRSAKRSLS
+717 S
-727 EESSLPEVQGR
+727 EEP
-738 PEASYRAEAV
+738 PA
-748 SRLDTSSQ
+748 
-756 LDFKPRARHALPRG
+756 PRARHALPRG
-770 AAAARSTR
+770 ASPRF
-778 AVPPLKPTGR
+778 PPLKPNGR
-788 HKAPPP
+788 HKAGPPA